1 MSDTYTTYCEYCG
14 EGFSRRYYAE
24 KDKADHKRKCPKK
37 RYLGG
42 ELEIGAA
49 EDIKDFL

>member
-1 MSDTYTTYCEYCG
+1 MSQYKTNCEYCG

-24 KDKADHKRKCPKK
+24 KDKANHKRKCSQK

-42 ELEIGAA
+42 TLIIEHNKKAT
-49 EDIKDFL
+49 DK